1 MSSGFVTMKNFI
13 NAQTV
18 AQVIH
23 WPKPE
28 QANITLASEPRDVY
42 WSNLHISTTSLIQ

>member
-28 QANITLASEPRDVY
+28 QANITLAPEPRDVY
-42 WSNLHISTTSLIQ
+42 VIFLFISSSSDHF